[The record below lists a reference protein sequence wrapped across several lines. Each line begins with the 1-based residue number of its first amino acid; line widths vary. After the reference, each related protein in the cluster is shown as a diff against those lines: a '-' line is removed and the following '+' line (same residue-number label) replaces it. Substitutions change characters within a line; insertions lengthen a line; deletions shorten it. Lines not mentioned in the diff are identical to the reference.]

1 MDRRAWHGVTRVEH
15 HLATKP
21 PPPDTLKGFPGG
33 SAIKNL
39 PANARDAGDTKD
51 TGSVL
56 GSGRCP
62 GGGNGHP
69 LQYSCLKNPMDR
81 GTWQATVQRVTQ
93 SCTQLKKLRTQA
105 QNCVII
111 FIQLIFTE
119 YLPCALSGGLNC
131 IRNNVDLDS

>member
-1 MDRRAWHGVTRVEH
+1 MAQQKSVC
-15 HLATKP
+15 
-21 PPPDTLKGFPGG
+21 
-33 SAIKNL
+33 
-39 PANARDAGDTKD
+39 DAGDAGD
-51 TGSVL
+51 AGLIPGLERS
-56 GSGRCP
+56 P
-62 GGGNGHP
+62 GGENSNQ